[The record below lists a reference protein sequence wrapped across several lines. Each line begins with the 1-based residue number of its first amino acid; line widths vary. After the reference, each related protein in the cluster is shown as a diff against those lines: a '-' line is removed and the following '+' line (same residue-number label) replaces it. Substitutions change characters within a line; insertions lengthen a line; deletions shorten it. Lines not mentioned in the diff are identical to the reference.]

1 MINKLQ
7 ILLFLILF
15 LNIGCYLNYNGQRTV
30 MYTNGQLKSIGYY
43 IEGKKM
49 ATLISIQ
56 KMVFY
61 KNNYIII
68 MINCMEN
75 VFGMIMMEV

>member
-43 IEGKKM
+43 IEGKKNGDFNFYSENGV
-49 ATLISIQ
+49 LQ
-56 KMVFY
+56 KQLH
-61 KNNYIII
+61 
-68 MINCMEN
+68 
-75 VFGMIMMEV
+75 